1 MSKKKS
7 TFRKSIFSSSNND
20 ETSTLPLEKQNNN
33 LDFYQTQYD
42 EMNSGGGDTVDFSN
56 SFDETPTLLKKSF
69 SFESSNEFT
78 NKTTRN
84 YGLNTPNGFEDE
96 NEKKIKDNGIDP
108 IIDPIPLLE
117 ELEIDFYLMWKNI
130 RFVLNPFSKHS
141 SISINELDLSGPIV
155 ICLALGFVLLLVN
168 FINLFY

>member
-1 MSKKKS
+1 MSKRKS
-7 TFRKSIFSSSNND
+7 TFRKSIFSSNND
-20 ETSTLPLEKQNNN
+20 ETSTLPLEKENNN

-69 SFESSNEFT
+69 SFESSN
-78 NKTTRN
+78 
-84 YGLNTPNGFEDE
+84 GLNTPNGFEDE